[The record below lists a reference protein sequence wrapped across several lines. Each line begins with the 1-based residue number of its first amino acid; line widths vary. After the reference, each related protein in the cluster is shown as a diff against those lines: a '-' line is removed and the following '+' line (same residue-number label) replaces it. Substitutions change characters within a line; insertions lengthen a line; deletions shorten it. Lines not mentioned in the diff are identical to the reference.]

1 MNIFKEI
8 KDDINEVDS
17 IQKQLTPREKAS
29 AILGVVFVVGFILL
43 SFTQGFGWATIF
55 FMIIIVAN
63 IILIMSFF
71 AMREMYYIIKN
82 IRYDMRGMW

>member
-8 KDDINEVDS
+8 LDGINEMDQV
-17 IQKQLTPREKAS
+17 QEQLTSREKAS

-43 SFTQGFGWATIF
+43 SFTQGFVWATVF

-71 AMREMYYIIKN
+71 AIREMYYIIKN